1 MAEMSIIWLRVAA
14 GLYSL
19 GLLDAILT
27 IIQRRARLFGVAVG
41 AFLLGGIFHLVSIVE
56 QGVAVGHFPAS
67 GFYESMSLCAL
78 LITVLF
84 LLVYWR
90 YRLESLSVFIF
101 PLVFVMTLVASLG
114 RPVET
119 SWTSRTVRDAWL
131 SVHVVLVLLGITA
144 LLFTAVAAVLYLLQE
159 RELKRRKPRS
169 FYHRLPPLGTLD
181 DLITKFM
188 GMGFVLI
195 TAAVI
200 VGSIWAF
207 VELGTRWVSDPKIAI
222 SMFTWGVY
230 LVMVF
235 LRVSAGWRGRKAAV
249 LAITALGC
257 SALTWAAH
265 AQLQRLWLR

>member
-27 IIQRRARLFGVAVG
+27 IIQRRARLFRVAVG
-41 AFLLGGIFHLVSIVE
+41 AFMLGGVFHLVSIVE
-56 QGVAVGHFPAS
+56 QGVAMGRFPAS
-67 GFYESMSLCAL
+67 GFYESMSLCAF
-78 LITVLF
+78 LITLLF
-84 LLVYWR
+84 LFIYWR

-114 RPVET
+114 RPVAA
-119 SWTSRTVRDAWL
+119 SWASRTVRDAWL
-131 SVHVVLVLLGITA
+131 SVHVVLVLIGYAA
-144 LLFTAVAAVLYLLQE
+144 LLFTAAAALLYLLQE
-159 RELKRRKPRS
+159 RELKRKKPRS

-181 DLITKFM
+181 DLITRFM
-188 GMGFVLI
+188 GLGFVFV
-195 TAAVI
+195 TVAVI
-200 VGSIWAF
+200 VVSIWAS
-207 VELGTRWVSDPKIAI
+207 VEFGTRWVSDPKIAI

-235 LRVSAGWRGRKAAV
+235 LRVSAGWRGRKAAL

-257 SALTWAAH
+257 SAVTWAAH
-265 AQLQRLWLR
+265 AQLQ

>member
-19 GLLDAILT
+19 GLLHAILT
-27 IIQRRARLFGVAVG
+27 VIRRRAYAFHVALG
-41 AFLLGGIFHLVSIVE
+41 ALALAGIFHLVSIVE
-56 QGVAVGHFPAS
+56 QGVAIGRFPAS
-67 GFYESMSLCAL
+67 GFYESMSLCAF
-78 LITVLF
+78 LITALF
-84 LLVYWR
+84 LFVYWR

-114 RPVET
+114 RPVAT
-119 SWTSRTVRDAWL
+119 SWSSQTVRDAWL
-131 SVHVVLVLLGITA
+131 MTHVVLVLLGFAA

-159 RELKRRKPRS
+159 RELKRKKPRS

-188 GMGFVLI
+188 GLGFVLI
-195 TAAVI
+195 TLAVI
-200 VGSIWAF
+200 VGSTWAF
-207 VELGTRWVSDPKIAI
+207 VEFGTRWIADPKIGI
-222 SMFTWGVY
+222 SFFTWGIY
-230 LVMVF
+230 LAMVF

-249 LAITALGC
+249 MAITALGC

-265 AQLQRLWLR
+265 AQLQNVLVR